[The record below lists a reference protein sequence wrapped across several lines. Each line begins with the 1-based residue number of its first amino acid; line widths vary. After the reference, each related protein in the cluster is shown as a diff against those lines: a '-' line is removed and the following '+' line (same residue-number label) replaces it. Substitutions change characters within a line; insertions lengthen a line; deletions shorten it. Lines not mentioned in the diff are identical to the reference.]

1 MDTHPYIT
9 SKIHSS
15 TRVKWACNKS
25 LTCTQVQRRGFLGTH
40 NLSGILSP
48 FCHPLEKLRGYGS
61 IFCNN
66 PSQKCDLCLPGS
78 MVKPE
83 APRIHRSAA
92 ARNCVAEILSCWCP
106 PALLPCTAGWRIP
119 YNTCLVCVCVCVPHL
134 GGNSSVRPRFPGDV
148 SLALSTLTKERDWL
162 TDRLS
167 LMIECSFFWW
177 PSDVVQTRSPCLLAS
192 SAVCR
197 RGAALLKGGRWMH
210 NLS

>member
-1 MDTHPYIT
+1 MHPGPKT
-9 SKIHSS
+9 
-15 TRVKWACNKS
+15 
-25 LTCTQVQRRGFLGTH
+25 
-40 NLSGILSP
+40 GILGDPQPIWDSFTLLSP
-48 FCHPLEKLRGYGS
+48 SWEVERLWEHILQQSLPKVWSLPPRKHGKTRSSPHSPISSSSQLRGRDS
-61 IFCNN
+61 QLLMSSRSSSLHCRLAN
-66 PSQKCDLCLPGS
+66 PLQY
-78 MVKPE
+78 
-83 APRIHRSAA
+83 
-92 ARNCVAEILSCWCP
+92 
-106 PALLPCTAGWRIP
+106 LPC
-119 YNTCLVCVCVCVPHL
+119 VCVCVCVPHL